1 MIFPKKSLILPIG
14 ISGSGKSTWINSLPK
29 NQFKIVSP
37 DEIRKHVL
45 GDISDQSNIENI
57 FDMAYKQAAKE
68 IKNGNTVIF
77 DATNVDTEYRNILI
91 NKIKELSG
99 VDFKTYYKLFPANPE
114 LSKKRIKKDLKNNI
128 KRSDVPE
135 DIIDSQYDLYKKTIN
150 NLDNMINID
159 SLNESLLSIRKII
172 REIIKEDYR
181 FEYKK
186 TYTPSDNI
194 VNKVKKAQD
203 FIQKNNLIQK
213 LKTSLKG
220 KKIVTGERR
229 AKKIIERKP
238 LSYNEIRALRDL
250 FVSIEN
256 DYKSEKNAGKSIK
269 DSSIIQIWELNGGK
283 PAKDWVESILGQ
295 VHDKNMNSKSLRRG
309 VGDRNNIGNSKN
321 LMKARMPRR
330 VVVKEEYNFEE
341 DELKEILKGY
351 LDAALW
357 TEEERLKEEQEEYY
371 YIEDDDEDNEEMTDL
386 DKLIKITNNFQNK
399 SIENFTKEDIEP
411 NSLIQAYL
419 DIKEFIKNTAH
430 FADETVKENGYEQ
443 LGHDIWLTRNR
454 HGAGFFDRGYDDE
467 TEKALID
474 AAQKLKEVDLYIND
488 ELKLSFSNV

>member
-1 MIFPKKSLILPIG
+1 MSFS
-14 ISGSGKSTWINSLPK
+14 
-29 NQFKIVSP
+29 
-37 DEIRKHVL
+37 
-45 GDISDQSNIENI
+45 EN
-57 FDMAYKQAAKE
+57 
-68 IKNGNTVIF
+68 
-77 DATNVDTEYRNILI
+77 
-91 NKIKELSG
+91 
-99 VDFKTYYKLFPANPE
+99 
-114 LSKKRIKKDLKNNI
+114 
-128 KRSDVPE
+128 
-135 DIIDSQYDLYKKTIN
+135 
-150 NLDNMINID
+150 
-159 SLNESLLSIRKII
+159 IRKII

-186 TYTPSDNI
+186 TYTPNDNI

-203 FIQKNNLIQK
+203 FIQKNNLIEK

-309 VGDRNNIGNSKN
+309 IGDKNNIGNSKN

-371 YIEDDDEDNEEMTDL
+371 YIEDDNEDDEEMTDL

-430 FADETVKENGYEQ
+430 FADEAVEENGYEQ

-467 TEKALID
+467 TEKALMD

-488 ELKLSFSNV
+488 ELKLSFSNA

>member
-1 MIFPKKSLILPIG
+1 MSFS
-14 ISGSGKSTWINSLPK
+14 
-29 NQFKIVSP
+29 
-37 DEIRKHVL
+37 
-45 GDISDQSNIENI
+45 EN
-57 FDMAYKQAAKE
+57 
-68 IKNGNTVIF
+68 
-77 DATNVDTEYRNILI
+77 
-91 NKIKELSG
+91 
-99 VDFKTYYKLFPANPE
+99 
-114 LSKKRIKKDLKNNI
+114 
-128 KRSDVPE
+128 
-135 DIIDSQYDLYKKTIN
+135 
-150 NLDNMINID
+150 
-159 SLNESLLSIRKII
+159 IRKII

-203 FIQKNNLIQK
+203 FIQKNNLIEK

-220 KKIVTGERR
+220 EKIVTGERR

-321 LMKARMPRR
+321 LMKARLPRR

-371 YIEDDDEDNEEMTDL
+371 YIEDDDEDGEEMTDL

-419 DIKEFIKNTAH
+419 DIKEFIKNTTN
-430 FADETVKENGYEQ
+430 FADEAVEENGYEQ

-467 TEKALID
+467 TEKALMD

-488 ELKLSFSNV
+488 ELKLSFSNA